1 MEKDENNQ
9 LSDEDQWLKFYS
21 KSISD
26 LADFGEELY
35 RVFFE
40 MIDFN
45 PVNIL
50 SGVNYFKN
58 FVEIIDSISVNISK
72 SIATAPTRILIRAAT
87 EYFFS
92 LMYLFENKNS
102 VEQKSLTISYCSIIE
117 DMRGYEPFFPENIKE
132 TEKKLKS
139 ENVKYQKIDLGD
151 LDYGAKAKYFKDL
164 LGHPDFKEIKL
175 EYLATSKSPRFKAK
189 KYIPWY
195 SLWDGPTN
203 VKALASKTGT
213 INIYESI
220 YNEFSH
226 YTHGSKSF
234 QKDFIHQDGNGSLRM
249 YQKRTPYNLKF
260 VSDPSRILCAILF
273 LRFIK
278 IIGNND
284 QILYSKLNEIRLQF
298 ERINPK
304 DEPIDIDKGLVLK
317 FPSING

>member
-1 MEKDENNQ
+1 MEENQ
-9 LSDEDQWLKFYS
+9 LSDEEKWLNFYS
-21 KSISD
+21 SSISD
-26 LADFGEELY
+26 LANFGEDLY
-35 RVFFE
+35 RILFE
-40 MIDFN
+40 LKEFS
-45 PVNIL
+45 PSKIL
-50 SGVNYFKN
+50 PAVNYLKN

-72 SIATAPTRILIRAAT
+72 SITTTPTRILIRAAT
-87 EYFFS
+87 EYFFA

-132 TEKKLKS
+132 TEKKLRA
-139 ENVKYQKIDLGD
+139 ENKNFNKIDLGG
-151 LDYGAKAKYFKDL
+151 LDYSRKAEYFKNL
-164 LGHPDFKEIKL
+164 LNHSDFRDIKV
-175 EYLATSKSPRFKAK
+175 EYLRTSKGSYFKKK

-203 VKALASKTGT
+203 VRSLASFTGM

-234 QKDFIHQDGNGSLRM
+234 QKDFIHQDIDGFLHM

-260 VSDPSRILCAILF
+260 VSTPSWLLCFHIY
-273 LRFIK
+273 RKFIK
-278 IIGNND
+278 VIGNND
-284 QILYSKLNEIRLQF
+284 QKLNSKLDKMLMQF

-304 DEPIDIDKGLVLK
+304 DEPINIDEDLVLK
-317 FPSING
+317 FPNITS